1 MPLSHP
7 ENPQLGAGVGETEG
21 VLDVVLLLED
31 EEDEEDKTEVGQ
43 IPPRLEKVY
52 GLFSSATS
60 FPSTRYVY
68 RIHTQAVSLW
78 ANEAQANMVP
88 HLALQPE

>member
-31 EEDEEDKTEVGQ
+31 EEDETEVGQ
-43 IPPRLEKVY
+43 IPPRLKKVY
-52 GLFSSATS
+52 GLLSSATS

-68 RIHTQAVSLW
+68 RIHTQAASL
-78 ANEAQANMVP
+78 
-88 HLALQPE
+88 